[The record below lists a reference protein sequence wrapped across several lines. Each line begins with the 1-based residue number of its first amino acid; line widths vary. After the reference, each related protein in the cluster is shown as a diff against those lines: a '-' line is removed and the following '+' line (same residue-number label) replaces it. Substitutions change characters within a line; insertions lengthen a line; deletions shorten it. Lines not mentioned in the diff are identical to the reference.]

1 MRVARR
7 IRPSHVGC
15 GATVNRRRLYAAS
28 FSHDTQTASNPAR
41 VQSLPPATFV
51 IHANGQIVAQTGPFP
66 YESEPE
72 RSSQPLTELAGSSA
86 RGRITC

>member
-28 FSHDTQTASNPAR
+28 FSHDTEPASNPAPLR
-41 VQSLPPATFV
+41 LPLPPATIV
-51 IHANGQIVAQTGPFP
+51 IHANGQITSQSGPMPF
-66 YESEPE
+66 ENEPE
-72 RSSQPLTELAGSSA
+72 RASQPRAELAGANA
-86 RGRITC
+86 RGR